1 MASPRVLGLPPPT
14 SQPSSLGRARG
25 AQSLTLEGRR
35 GQGRRGS
42 PGVTFQESWVNP
54 LRPPPQEPQGTS
66 GEGPRHALF

>member
-1 MASPRVLGLPPPT
+1 MASPRVLGLPPPP
-14 SQPSSLGRARG
+14 QPALLPGTARG

-66 GEGPRHALF
+66 GEGPRQALF